1 MTYYAILFLI
11 IAIVAGI
18 YGFGGI
24 DAAQP
29 AAARVLFFVFALA
42 FLVTAAVAANRRERT
57 V

>member
-1 MTYYAILFLI
+1 LFLI
-11 IAIVAGI
+11 ITIVAGI

-29 AAARVLFFVFALA
+29 AAARVLFFIFAIAFLIASALA
-42 FLVTAAVAANRRERT
+42 VNRRERT